1 MKDVNILTSNGIDV
15 NHGLE
20 LLGDMETYDS
30 IITDFY
36 DGYLDRMKK
45 IDNFKNNSD
54 MENYAIE
61 VHSLKSDSKYLGFMT
76 LADIA
81 YKHEMASK
89 ANNIDE
95 VNNSYNELVTEAN
108 RIFEVVS
115 KYLGNN
121 VSINP
126 IPQVE
131 PITESVPEIVEE
143 TVQVVTP
150 STVEN
155 SKYAIV
161 VADDS
166 NIIREFV
173 NDVFKDEYQILM
185 ASNGEEVIN
194 IVNSNKDIIKA
205 LLLDLN
211 MPGVNG
217 FGVLDYFKENNLF
230 GSIPISII
238 SGADDKESI
247 DRAFTYPIIDMLNKP
262 FSKESVKQVV
272 EKTINVGGIM

>member
-1 MKDVNILTSNGIDV
+1 MKDVNILTSNGVDV

-36 DGYLDRMKK
+36 DGYLERMEK
-45 IDNFKNNSD
+45 IDNYKNSLD

-61 VHSLKSDSKYLGFMT
+61 VHSLKSDSKYLGFMS
-76 LADIA
+76 LAEIA

-89 ANNIDE
+89 ANNVDE
-95 VNNSYNELVTEAN
+95 VNSSYNELVTEAN
-108 RIFEVVS
+108 RIFDVVS
-115 KYLGNN
+115 KYLGNE
-121 VSINP
+121 VSIAP
-126 IPQVE
+126 IPEVE
-131 PITESVPEIVEE
+131 PVVAAPQIVEE
-143 TVQVVTP
+143 SVQVVAP
-150 STVEN
+150 NVVEN
-155 SKYAIV
+155 SKYAIL

-194 IVNSNKDIIKA
+194 IVNANKDMIKA

-211 MPGVNG
+211 MPGTNG

-230 GSIPISII
+230 SSIPVSII

-247 DRAFTYPIIDMLNKP
+247 DKAFTYPIIDMLNKP

-272 EKTINVGGIM
+272 EKTINVGGIV

>member
-1 MKDVNILTSNGIDV
+1 MKDVNILTSNGVDV

-20 LLGDMETYDS
+20 LLGDIETYDS

-45 IDNFKNNSD
+45 IDDFKNNSD

-89 ANNIDE
+89 ANNVEE
-95 VNNSYNELVTEAN
+95 VNNNYNELVTEAN

-115 KYLGNN
+115 KYLGNE
-121 VSINP
+121 VSIAP
-126 IPQVE
+126 IPEVE
-131 PITESVPEIVEE
+131 PVVTAPQIVEE
-143 TVQVVTP
+143 SVQVVA
-150 STVEN
+150 SNVVEN
-155 SKYAIV
+155 YKYAIL

-194 IVNSNKDIIKA
+194 IVNANKDMIKA

-211 MPGVNG
+211 MPGTNG

-230 GSIPISII
+230 ESIPVSII

-247 DRAFTYPIIDMLNKP
+247 DKAFTYPIVDMLNKP